1 MGRTLRVLRR
11 SFPLF
16 VLGLIY
22 YGGTSSLWPEI
33 RLLGV
38 LQHIA
43 LCYLFVSLLFLT
55 WTCAVSSR
63 ARSLRRGRA
72 C

>member
-38 LQHIA
+38 PQHIA
-43 LCYLFVSLLFLT
+43 FATCLF
-55 WTCAVSSR
+55 
-63 ARSLRRGRA
+63 RS
-72 C
+72 CS